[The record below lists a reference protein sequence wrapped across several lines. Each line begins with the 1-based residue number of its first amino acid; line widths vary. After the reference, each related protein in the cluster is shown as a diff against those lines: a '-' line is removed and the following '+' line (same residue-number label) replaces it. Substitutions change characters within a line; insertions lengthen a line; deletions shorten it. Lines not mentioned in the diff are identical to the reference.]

1 MSTDQAFADAPTREL
16 EPIGE
21 ADPLAKVTLT
31 PRGFAAVL
39 AAAALLLGLVLALLP
54 VHVAGP
60 DPAHPNR
67 VSCGNTVGGVETD
80 VIGTGLGSADRQT
93 VVSYVNICE
102 QAMGERVF
110 YSWPLFLAGGLGI
123 IWLGVVRTRAQR
135 AGTAASAP

>member
-1 MSTDQAFADAPTREL
+1 MSTDQAFADERTL
-16 EPIGE
+16 QLSGE
-21 ADPLAKVTLT
+21 VDPLAQVTLS
-31 PRGFAAVL
+31 PRGFASVL
-39 AAAALLLGLVLALLP
+39 AVAALLLGLVLALLP

-80 VIGTGLGSADRQT
+80 SVGAGLGSVDQAV
-93 VVSYVNICE
+93 VVSYVDICE

-123 IWLGVVRTRAQR
+123 IWLGVVRPRVGRTPMA
-135 AGTAASAP
+135 